1 VTTGL
6 CLTALLASWTWAVG
20 APAGDRRLAELRADH
35 ERRLAELRKD
45 YDRTR
50 QSFDV
55 VRGFVPPFDP
65 IEAERLLK
73 GAADASQMAGL
84 EIKVPA
90 DATRP
95 LENGV
100 PLTRHRFDVSGRD
113 RYDTVAQFMGR
124 LSYHRRIIELE
135 SLRLVAE
142 ADRQVRFAARL
153 AFLSYVEKA
162 ATETPAPRT
171 TLDEPQRTLVEESD
185 AMDMV
190 LREESRRLEH
200 KLRAEREPLRTLQS
214 VIGVMGNAVKPSGPF
229 DVLATLAVELRP
241 HVPALTEVRF
251 DGVLVLEGV
260 LVGAAEPAA
269 LEPALAKARLEV
281 VSLHAVP
288 LGGCPGFS
296 VSARLKPYDPYDP
309 LLPHSGPVLFEQR
322 SCR

>member
-6 CLTALLASWTWAVG
+6 CLTAVLASWTWAVG
-20 APAGDRRLAELRADH
+20 APADDRRLAELRADY

-45 YDRTR
+45 YDRIR

-55 VRGFVPPFDP
+55 LRGFVPPFDP

-84 EIKVPA
+84 EIKIPA

-124 LSYHRRIIELE
+124 LSYPRRTIELE

-142 ADRQVRFAARL
+142 ADRTVRFAARL
-153 AFLSYVEKA
+153 AFLSYVEN
-162 ATETPAPRT
+162 ATTATP
-171 TLDEPQRTLVEESD
+171 TLVEESD
-185 AMDMV
+185 AMDMT

-200 KLRAEREPLRTLQS
+200 KLQAEREPLRTLQS
-214 VIGVMGNAVKPSGPF
+214 F
-229 DVLATLAVELRP
+229 
-241 HVPALTEVRF
+241 ALTFR
-251 DGVLVLEGV
+251 
-260 LVGAAEPAA
+260 P
-269 LEPALAKARLEV
+269 
-281 VSLHAVP
+281 
-288 LGGCPGFS
+288 
-296 VSARLKPYDPYDP
+296 
-309 LLPHSGPVLFEQR
+309 
-322 SCR
+322 